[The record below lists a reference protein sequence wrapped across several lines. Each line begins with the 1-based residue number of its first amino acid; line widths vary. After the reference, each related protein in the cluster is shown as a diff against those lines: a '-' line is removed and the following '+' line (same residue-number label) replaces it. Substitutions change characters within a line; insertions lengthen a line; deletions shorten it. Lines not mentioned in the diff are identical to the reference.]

1 MFYYLLIVNKNG
13 SLIYDRSLNSSLNLS
28 QNETINIASIFYS
41 MHAISA
47 QLTPPGY
54 ENSSE
59 LKLENH
65 GIEILESIYDDEKT
79 KDMLWE
85 DIYIRNL
92 NTLKMKIRRYPKND
106 IFEFDTLDELRLFDP
121 SYIEDT
127 SSAILK
133 QIAKELHIQEKDIHD
148 IKPLKTD
155 STKAVG
161 FLFKEGENTYQYTYQ
176 DKHLEKQS

>member
-13 SLIYDRSLNSSLNLS
+13 NLIYDRSLNSSLNLS

-65 GIEILESIYDDEKT
+65 GIEILESSSMKLVCHQTLTKIKFIFITDNSTPNSNIKLKFEELYNNYTDLISKNPFYELDMPIRIDAFDDAVS
-79 KDMLWE
+79 
-85 DIYIRNL
+85 
-92 NTLKMKIRRYPKND
+92 KI
-106 IFEFDTLDELRLFDP
+106 
-121 SYIEDT
+121 
-127 SSAILK
+127 
-133 QIAKELHIQEKDIHD
+133 
-148 IKPLKTD
+148 
-155 STKAVG
+155 
-161 FLFKEGENTYQYTYQ
+161 FK
-176 DKHLEKQS
+176 